1 MESTGEITQNIRISR
16 VENLTKKITT
26 LADLIYEFKEVSSP
40 KYNNVGINADLLL
53 KNASDVNN
61 LPKHNANVP
70 DPLAYKEVL
79 NETRKILINY
89 LDPYAQLDFVEDT
102 IFGEGKS
109 WYEITDETSDF
120 SEAFSYILVVN
131 RLQNINYQG
140 LLSLKWDMIIDF
152 DPSSDIDGFAEKYQ
166 QITQVSPW
174 KRVLNKIDSKKKFT
188 YSNKAYWIFANGIVD
203 EPETVVEIEKWKNK
217 SGRFLSDLL
226 EKFHEEYTKPVKV
239 FMVPVGNEKATEKLT
254 DAFTEVYDEDVD
266 FALLSVD
273 SDYNNIDLENFKKYG
288 LTIEEFCENLQIAF
302 AGENLA
308 HGIIKAEFP
317 AEEGK
322 KYEITESF
330 MIELRDSFDV
340 AYLDCALPDEKDSTK
355 SSRINFY
362 CGDTEISWYGLRE
375 NFDIVRP
382 EKNNIIKEIN
392 KDLEDR
398 GRLLRKVY
406 YEPGMGGTTLMRR
419 IGWEMREN
427 FPTLILKKYNEQT
440 AKNIQKI
447 YDNTHLSILILADNN
462 AVDNEKIKNMQSEL
476 RRMGFAF
483 VIVYFERKLKG
494 QKSSGA
500 IYTVINGLSKQ
511 KAREMK
517 TRLEPFVE
525 DTNIVRKLEEI
536 VNNLKDGEI
545 LLLENTRHM
554 DYPNKLES
562 SCDEELS
569 KYWSSL
575 GEVFIL
581 DAFGSAHRAHA
592 STYGI
597 AKYLPHAI
605 GFLIEKELVELNNI
619 KEKNKTIIL
628 GGAKVSDKIG
638 VIKNLIKT
646 TDKILLGG
654 AMCATFLKS
663 IGYEV
668 GKTYVE
674 EEKLEE
680 AEKLINTGIFILP
693 IDVVT
698 ENGIKKIE
706 EINKEESI
714 LDIGPITISL
724 FKSQLHTDELILIN
738 GTMGLWEEEKYSK
751 GTEEI
756 FNHLTDIKA
765 KVIVCGGDTGSAS
778 KYYNFNPYYLSTGGG
793 ATLEYLEGKELL
805 PLKIMEN

>member
-1 MESTGEITQNIRISR
+1 M
-16 VENLTKKITT
+16 K
-26 LADLIYEFKEVSSP
+26 
-40 KYNNVGINADLLL
+40 
-53 KNASDVNN
+53 
-61 LPKHNANVP
+61 
-70 DPLAYKEVL
+70 
-79 NETRKILINY
+79 
-89 LDPYAQLDFVEDT
+89 
-102 IFGEGKS
+102 
-109 WYEITDETSDF
+109 
-120 SEAFSYILVVN
+120 
-131 RLQNINYQG
+131 
-140 LLSLKWDMIIDF
+140 
-152 DPSSDIDGFAEKYQ
+152 
-166 QITQVSPW
+166 
-174 KRVLNKIDSKKKFT
+174 
-188 YSNKAYWIFANGIVD
+188 
-203 EPETVVEIEKWKNK
+203 
-217 SGRFLSDLL
+217 
-226 EKFHEEYTKPVKV
+226 
-239 FMVPVGNEKATEKLT
+239 KLT
-254 DAFTEVYDEDVD
+254 DLNIKNKKVIIRVD
-266 FALLSVD
+266 FNVPIKNGMITDNNRIVSSLETIKYCLKENSKIILMSHLGKIKSEEDIQKNTLIPVKEELERLL
-273 SDYNNIDLENFKKYG
+273 NIP
-288 LTIEEFCENLQIAF
+288 
-302 AGENLA
+302 
-308 HGIIKAEFP
+308 IKF
-317 AEEGK
+317 
-322 KYEITESF
+322 S
-330 MIELRDSFDV
+330 
-340 AYLDCALPDEKDSTK
+340 
-355 SSRINFY
+355 
-362 CGDTEISWYGLRE
+362 
-375 NFDIVRP
+375 
-382 EKNNIIKEIN
+382 
-392 KDLEDR
+392 KDL
-398 GRLLRKVY
+398 
-406 YEPGMGGTTLMRR
+406 
-419 IGWEMREN
+419 
-427 FPTLILKKYNEQT
+427 
-440 AKNIQKI
+440 
-447 YDNTHLSILILADNN
+447 
-462 AVDNEKIKNMQSEL
+462 
-476 RRMGFAF
+476 
-483 VIVYFERKLKG
+483 KG
-494 QKSSGA
+494 K
-500 IYTVINGLSKQ
+500 
-511 KAREMK
+511 
-517 TRLEPFVE
+517 
-525 DTNIVRKLEEI
+525 KLEEI

-663 IGYEV
+663 LGYEV

-680 AEKLINTGIFILP
+680 AEQLINTGIFILP

-805 PLKIMEN
+805 PLKIMED